1 MKDREMD
8 IEQTDAGK
16 FVIRHQGKVV
26 SGLLGT
32 TNADGPVK
40 AGPFETEREAEH
52 WADMWID
59 DQVFDSDN
67 HFAPPLEYRAA

>member
-1 MKDREMD
+1 MK
-8 IEQTDAGK
+8 IEQTGDGK
-16 FVIRHQGKVV
+16 FVIRHQGKVLM
-26 SGLLGT
+26 GLLGT

-40 AGPFETEREAEH
+40 AGPFDTARQAED

-67 HFAPPLEYRAA
+67 TFAPPLEYFGDAA